1 MSKKLGSVWIIM
13 AAMMITFTSNALAQG
28 CQSNGGAITHPGIA
42 GGPAL
47 PGHSIT
53 ITGNLNLVAQ
63 PNGTCPNQACRF
75 IYNSTV
81 QIDVAPAPTPV
92 AAELCITAGLGTI
105 PLACGPAPG
114 GTLVPTG
121 VPGQY
126 SAAFNNVTL
135 SAGCGTSFEWTI
147 RLWFDWGGLGGPLV
161 IPVLTALLSCT
172 GC

>member
-1 MSKKLGSVWIIM
+1 MRCWTML
-13 AAMMITFTSNALAQG
+13 L
-28 CQSNGGAITHPGIA
+28 
-42 GGPAL
+42 
-47 PGHSIT
+47 
-53 ITGNLNLVAQ
+53 LVALWC
-63 PNGTCPNQACRF
+63 GCSQA
-75 IYNSTV
+75 
-81 QIDVAPAPTPV
+81 PV
-92 AAELCITAGLGTI
+92 VRMEPELVHAKRMAF